1 MLLRHA
7 RSLRE
12 GDICMVDSMVVFPK
26 PSELLVI
33 DDYMGA
39 GLVAR
44 RVSVGLT
51 RMELA
56 SLAGISYNALKRYE
70 SGQPAS
76 LENFVMVENAL
87 RARVRRLNGWP
98 TYEGEVL
105 GRSRNQWPIPFELEY
120 ISEGL
125 YFGEGLI
132 RRREAVGID
141 RRELAD
147 LAMISIDNVRRYENG
162 LMKPKTPH
170 IVSLENALRLGA
182 KYKSKW

>member
-1 MLLRHA
+1 MLLIHA

-12 GDICMVDSMVVFPK
+12 GDISMVIFPK

-56 SLAGISYNALKRYE
+56 SLAGVSYNALKRYE

-76 LENFVMVENAL
+76 LENFVKIENAL
-87 RARVRRLNGWP
+87 RARVRRMNDWP

-105 GRSRNQWPIPFELEY
+105 KIRNQWPVPFELEY

-125 YFGEGLI
+125 YFGEGL
-132 RRREAVGID
+132 RSRRESVGID

-147 LAMISIDNVRRYENG
+147 LAMIPVDTVRRYESG
-162 LMKPKTPH
+162 RIKPRTPH

>member
-56 SLAGISYNALKRYE
+56 EMAGVSYNALKRCE

-76 LENFVMVENAL
+76 LENFVEVENAL
-87 RARVRRLNGWP
+87 RARVRRMNSWP
-98 TYEGEVL
+98 TYDGEVL
-105 GRSRNQWPIPFELEY
+105 KVRNQWPIPFELEY

-125 YFGEGLI
+125 YFGAGL
-132 RRREAVGID
+132 RSRRELVGID

-147 LAMISIDNVRRYENG
+147 LAMIPVDTVRRYENG
-162 LMKPKTPH
+162 AMKPRTPH
-170 IVSLENALRLGA
+170 IISLENALRLGA

>member
-1 MLLRHA
+1 MF
-7 RSLRE
+7 
-12 GDICMVDSMVVFPK
+12 DSVVVFPK
-26 PSELLVI
+26 PSELLVL
-33 DDYMGA
+33 DNYMGA
-39 GLVAR
+39 GLWAR
-44 RVSVGLT
+44 RESVGLT

-56 SLAGISYNALKRYE
+56 EMAGVPYNALKRYE

-76 LENFVMVENAL
+76 LENFVKVENAL
-87 RARVRRLNGWP
+87 RTRVRRMNGWP

-105 GRSRNQWPIPFELEY
+105 KNRNQWPIPFELEY

-125 YFGEGLI
+125 YFGVGL
-132 RRREAVGID
+132 RSRREAVSID

-147 LAMISIDNVRRYENG
+147 LAMIPVDTIRRYESG
-162 LMKPKTPH
+162 RIKPRTPH

>member
-1 MLLRHA
+1 MF
-7 RSLRE
+7 
-12 GDICMVDSMVVFPK
+12 DSVVVFPK
-26 PSELLVI
+26 PSELLAL
-33 DDYMGA
+33 DNYMGA

-56 SLAGISYNALKRYE
+56 EMAGISYNALKRYE

-76 LENFVMVENAL
+76 LENFVKVENAL
-87 RARVRRLNGWP
+87 RARVRRMNNWP
-98 TYEGEVL
+98 TYEGEAL
-105 GRSRNQWPIPFELEY
+105 GRSRNQWPLPFELEY

-125 YFGEGLI
+125 YFGEGLM

-147 LAMISIDNVRRYENG
+147 LAMIPVDTVRRYENG
-162 LMKPKTPH
+162 RIKPRTPH